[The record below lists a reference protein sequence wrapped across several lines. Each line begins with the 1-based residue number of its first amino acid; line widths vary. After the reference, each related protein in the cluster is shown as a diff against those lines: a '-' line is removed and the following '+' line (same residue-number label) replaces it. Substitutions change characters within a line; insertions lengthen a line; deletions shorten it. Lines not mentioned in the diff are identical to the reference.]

1 MVVGSLESLI
11 LKRIYANSIQN
22 IPSLSS
28 TLSRQLEL
36 DTELLEGTLSDLIIK
51 GSINI
56 DQSGHY
62 NITEFGRKQIVVV
75 MTGGVFDIL
84 HIGHIFTFQQAKLLG
99 DVLVVVVAT
108 DGTVEKLKKRKP
120 TNSQDE
126 RAALLKHIR
135 EVDAVVIGDEMDF
148 INTIDLIKP
157 DIVALGYDQKFDER
171 KLYEQFVM
179 RGHQNVK
186 IIRLKEY
193 IPGKST
199 SRIVKDIIFKHAYRS
214 NKTE

>member
-1 MVVGSLESLI
+1 MDSELVESV
-11 LKRIYANSIQN
+11 
-22 IPSLSS
+22 
-28 TLSRQLEL
+28 
-36 DTELLEGTLSDLIIK
+36 LSDLLIK
-51 GSINI
+51 GSISI
-56 DQSGHY
+56 DQAGNY
-62 NITEFGRKQIVVV
+62 NLTEFGRKQIVVV

-84 HIGHIFTFQQAKLLG
+84 HVGHIFTFQQAKLLG

-120 TNSQDE
+120 TNSQEE
-126 RAALLKHIR
+126 RATLLKHIK
-135 EVDAVVIGDEMDF
+135 EVDAVVIGDETDF

-171 KLYEQFVM
+171 RLYEEFVK
-179 RGHQNVK
+179 RGHQDVK

-199 SRIVKDIIFKHAYRS
+199 SRIVKDIIFKHTYRS
-214 NKTE
+214 SKSD